1 MVRIRAELEHEHVGA
16 LDMWVTCPD
25 GSQLT
30 LLSNHVDSVDACNG
44 GADVDDAYLGEPVVA
59 LDNDS
64 AGVGMHYGWSPFGA
78 SVLDD
83 ANNLLFNGTTIGAG
97 TYAPCDDWCALEGC
111 PIKGEWTL
119 HLATVDSPG
128 DGHFFGWNVP
138 F

>member
-16 LDMWVTCPD
+16 LDRWVTCPD
-25 GSQLT
+25 GSKLT

-97 TYAPCDDWCALEGC
+97 TYAPCDDWCAPEGC